1 MSQLWKKKQYN
12 TSKWN
17 NTYNKKYK
25 KVVMFFVIQLPAVKQ
40 IWEHQVEHDESIS
53 SMRMHFLYLSSV
65 QYTQIKI
72 EKQNSISKQFRD
84 FKLCTIMKMWSN
96 YVPHCTLI
104 LKIWSICQCIYV
116 VYVTGP
122 SI

>member
-1 MSQLWKKKQYN
+1 M
-12 TSKWN
+12 
-17 NTYNKKYK
+17 
-25 KVVMFFVIQLPAVKQ
+25 
-40 IWEHQVEHDESIS
+40 EHDESIS

-84 FKLCTIMKMWSN
+84 FKLCSIMKMWSN

-104 LKIWSICQCIYV
+104 LKI
-116 VYVTGP
+116 
-122 SI
+122 

>member
-1 MSQLWKKKQYN
+1 MSQLWKKNQYN

-72 EKQNSISKQFRD
+72 EKQNSISK
-84 FKLCTIMKMWSN
+84 
-96 YVPHCTLI
+96 
-104 LKIWSICQCIYV
+104 
-116 VYVTGP
+116 
-122 SI
+122 

>member
-1 MSQLWKKKQYN
+1 MSQLWKNKQYN

-17 NTYNKKYK
+17 NSYNKKYK
-25 KVVMFFVIQLPAVKQ
+25 KVVMLIVIQLPAVKQ

-53 SMRMHFLYLSSV
+53 SMCMNFLYLSSV

-84 FKLCTIMKMWSN
+84 FKLCTIMKMWRN
-96 YVPHCTLI
+96 HVPHCTVI

-116 VYVTGP
+116 VYVTEP
-122 SI
+122 SL